1 MRLEV
6 RKLRKSYGDR
16 EVLHDVDLTAREG
29 TLTVLLGPNGAGKTT
44 TLRCIC
50 GILIPDDGTVL
61 LDGADVRADR
71 QRARKAMGYLPEES
85 HVYDDMAPL
94 EYLRFFGRLL
104 GMGGTDLEARAEDL
118 DREYGLQGHA
128 ELPARALSK
137 GLRRR
142 LELARTLLPDP
153 PVLILDEPA
162 SGLDPSSSVALNQE
176 LLSLKRERTVL
187 VSTHLLLDAD
197 RLCDDVVIMNE
208 GRVVTAGPKDVL
220 KEALAAERRYVLE
233 VLGKEPTGKDLE
245 IEGLPGDRWQVVY
258 RGTPAGFA
266 ALTGRLSRSGEV
278 VRVSVEEPGL
288 DDVFFREIGGVD
300 APSP

>member
-1 MRLEV
+1 
-6 RKLRKSYGDR
+6 
-16 EVLHDVDLTAREG
+16 
-29 TLTVLLGPNGAGKTT
+29 
-44 TLRCIC
+44 
-50 GILIPDDGTVL
+50 
-61 LDGADVRADR
+61 
-71 QRARKAMGYLPEES
+71 
-85 HVYDDMAPL
+85 MAPL

-118 DREYGLQGHA
+118 VREYGLQGHA